1 MSFSL
6 VSTADYSQAAQ
17 CFPVNARGRQCVP
30 SCLMFLITVND
41 MPCSNIRTEN
51 LNDILFAGSYLYCA
65 ICESTSASG
74 LLDPENL
81 PERIYYSGK
90 TVYIRHSQV
99 FSGFIEENPLKD
111 GQIYH
116 SLENAFLKATV
127 DGKNFIIVF
136 NGISVGLYFDGSVFY
151 VFDSHSW
158 DENGMSSPDG
168 KCVLGVVQSLFHLS
182 LCFI

>member
-1 MSFSL
+1 M
-6 VSTADYSQAAQ
+6 
-17 CFPVNARGRQCVP
+17 
-30 SCLMFLITVND
+30 
-41 MPCSNIRTEN
+41 
-51 LNDILFAGSYLYCA
+51 
-65 ICESTSASG
+65 
-74 LLDPENL
+74 

-99 FSGFIEENPLKD
+99 FSGFIEENPLID

-151 VFDSHSW
+151 VFDSHSR

>member
-1 MSFSL
+1 MTFCL
-6 VSTADYSQAAQ
+6 LAATFIVPYESQLQ
-17 CFPVNARGRQCVP
+17 LQV
-30 SCLMFLITVND
+30 
-41 MPCSNIRTEN
+41 
-51 LNDILFAGSYLYCA
+51 
-65 ICESTSASG
+65 

-99 FSGFIEENPLKD
+99 FSGFIEENPLID

-151 VFDSHSW
+151 VQLTLVISTPLISI
-158 DENGMSSPDG
+158 
-168 KCVLGVVQSLFHLS
+168 LS
-182 LCFI
+182 LMSN